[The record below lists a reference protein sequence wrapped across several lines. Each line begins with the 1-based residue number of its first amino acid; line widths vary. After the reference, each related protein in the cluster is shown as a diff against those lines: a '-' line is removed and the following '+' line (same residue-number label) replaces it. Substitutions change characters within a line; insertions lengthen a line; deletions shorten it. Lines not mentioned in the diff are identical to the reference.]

1 MSQRPPEPLSPHPFD
16 VEDGPDVINYQ
27 GSRVAIRPPLN
38 SQNVPLTK
46 PQQDANQT
54 TRREVDRI
62 ARQLE
67 GLSKSLRQLKERV

>member
-1 MSQRPPEPLSPHPFD
+1 MSQHSPEQLPQP
-16 VEDGPDVINYQ
+16 
-27 GSRVAIRPPLN
+27 APLN

-46 PQQDANQT
+46 PQQGSNQT
-54 TRREVDRI
+54 TRREIDRV